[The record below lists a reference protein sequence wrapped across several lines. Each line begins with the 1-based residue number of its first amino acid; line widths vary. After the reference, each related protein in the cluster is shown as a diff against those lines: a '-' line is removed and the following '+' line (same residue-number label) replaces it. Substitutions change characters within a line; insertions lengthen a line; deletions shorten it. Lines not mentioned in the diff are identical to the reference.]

1 MRDHSDAQIKDLET
15 RQANLKD
22 HYVRAR
28 SLMKRLDDPQQK
40 LIVKESELSLKKE
53 LTLMTKEIDFFK

>member
-1 MRDHSDAQIKDLET
+1 
-15 RQANLKD
+15 
-22 HYVRAR
+22 
-28 SLMKRLDDPQQK
+28 MKRLDDPQQK